1 MKKAIVLLGIV
12 AVGAITLPSCN
23 KDYDCVCRLNGVE
36 VETYSV
42 REKSKNLA
50 EDECNRKQS
59 TFGVTH
65 QCKIE

>member
-1 MKKAIVLLGIV
+1 MKKAMVFLGV
-12 AVGAITLPSCN
+12 AVAGLITLPSCN
-23 KDYDCVCRLNGVE
+23 KDYDCVCRLNGAK

-59 TFGVTH
+59 SLGVTY